1 MKTITLDS
9 RVETAFYEIQ
19 QVCSVLRLVNQT
31 FKQNSG
37 GLFNANSDL
46 FLAVENKSEALVS
59 IQNNLQF
66 MIEPESSNKGD
77 MHSHLIAVLRS
88 LDSWC
93 SEFNYS
99 IAEQVPSSS
108 SHITQQDTDI
118 VNALFAADSQVN
130 GTRDSIAKALDVP
143 HIA

>member
-118 VNALFAADSQVN
+118 VNAMFAADSLVN

>member
-118 VNALFAADSQVN
+118 VNALFAADSLVN

-143 HIA
+143 QIA

>member
-118 VNALFAADSQVN
+118 VNALFAADSLVN

>member
-1 MKTITLDS
+1 
-9 RVETAFYEIQ
+9 
-19 QVCSVLRLVNQT
+19 
-31 FKQNSG
+31 
-37 GLFNANSDL
+37 
-46 FLAVENKSEALVS
+46 
-59 IQNNLQF
+59 

-88 LDSWC
+88 LDTWC

-99 IAEQVPSSS
+99 IAEQVPNSS

-118 VNALFAADSQVN
+118 VNALFAADSLVN

-143 HIA
+143 QIA

>member
-143 HIA
+143 QIA

>member
-1 MKTITLDS
+1 MKTSALHS
-9 RVETAFYEIQ
+9 RIETAFYEIQ
-19 QVCSVLRLVNQT
+19 QVSSVLRLVKQT
-31 FKQNSG
+31 FKQNSR
-37 GLFNANSDL
+37 GLFSVDSDL
-46 FLAVENKSEALVS
+46 FLAVNNKLEELIS

-66 MIEPESSNKGD
+66 LIEPEASNRGD

-88 LDSWC
+88 LDTWC

-118 VNALFAADSQVN
+118 VNALFAADSLVN

-143 HIA
+143 QIA

>member
-99 IAEQVPSSS
+99 IAEQVPSLS

-118 VNALFAADSQVN
+118 VNALFAADSLVN

>member
-1 MKTITLDS
+1 MKTHDLDS
-9 RVETAFYEIQ
+9 QVEQAFYEIQ
-19 QVCSVLRLVNQT
+19 QVCSVLRLINQT
-31 FKQNSG
+31 FKHNSS
-37 GLFNANSDL
+37 GLFNDNSDL
-46 FLAVENKSEALVS
+46 FLAANNKLEALLS

-77 MHSHLIAVLRS
+77 MHSNLIAVLRS

-118 VNALFAADSQVN
+118 VNALFAADSLVN

>member
-1 MKTITLDS
+1 MKTHDLDS
-9 RVETAFYEIQ
+9 QVEQAFYEIQ
-19 QVCSVLRLVNQT
+19 QVCSVLRLINQT
-31 FKQNSG
+31 FKHNSS
-37 GLFNANSDL
+37 GLFNDNSDI
-46 FLAVENKSEALVS
+46 FLAAINKLEALLS

-66 MIEPESSNKGD
+66 MIEPEFSNKGD
-77 MHSHLIAVLRS
+77 MYSHLIAVLRS
-88 LDSWC
+88 LDTWC

-118 VNALFAADSQVN
+118 VNALFAADSLVN

>member
-1 MKTITLDS
+1 MKTHDLDS
-9 RVETAFYEIQ
+9 QVEQAFHEIQ
-19 QVCSVLRLVNQT
+19 TVCSVLRLTNQT
-31 FKQNSG
+31 FKQNNSG
-37 GLFNANSDL
+37 FFNVDSDL
-46 FLAVENKSEALVS
+46 FLAANNKLEVLLS

-88 LDSWC
+88 LDTWC

-99 IAEQVPSSS
+99 IAEQVPNSS

-118 VNALFAADSQVN
+118 VNALFAADSLVN

-143 HIA
+143 QIA

>member
-88 LDSWC
+88 LDTWC

-118 VNALFAADSQVN
+118 VNAMFAADSLVN